1 MPLTTLTG
9 EKEVMALLRTIPNV
23 TWQEG
28 SYLEDGYSPEAN
40 EDGLFEPYAL
50 VEFGGSYEFTA
61 DNGLAGP
68 RWDTQ
73 RATFTIYMA
82 APFDA
87 VARQVKD
94 RVKELLVGFR
104 PTDGS
109 ALRINTGYAFT
120 DADLGYNRY
129 VQVIG
134 FSYQYNLSASPS
146 DMVS

>member
-1 MPLTTLTG
+1 
-9 EKEVMALLRTIPNV
+9 
-23 TWQEG
+23 
-28 SYLEDGYSPEAN
+28 
-40 EDGLFEPYAL
+40 
-50 VEFGGSYEFTA
+50 
-61 DNGLAGP
+61 
-68 RWDTQ
+68 
-73 RATFTIYMA
+73 MA